1 MERTWCKSLPA
12 ADLLLSG
19 GRVVDPASGLDGV
32 TDVLIAKGRI
42 AGVGDGLEGG
52 RNTRVVDAS
61 DMLVLPGFVDL
72 HAHFRT
78 PGREDE
84 EDLATGSAAA
94 ATGGYVAAFGMA
106 NTDPVT
112 DSAPLLR
119 GLAEQAG
126 TEAVI
131 PLGFWAAVTC
141 GLAGEQLTEMGELG
155 EAGAVGFSD
164 DGKPLPTSA
173 LTRRALQYVK
183 VSGRFVGIHAQD
195 DSLFKGGQMHEGP
208 ASARLGLT
216 GIPSLCES
224 LDVSRSLDVCAY
236 EDAHLHVHHVSTE
249 ASLEAIARAK
259 AAGVKVTIEATPH
272 HLTMNDEAVASLD
285 PNLKMNP
292 PLRAESDRQAL
303 VAALRSGLVD
313 CVATDHAPHASE
325 EKDVPYR
332 GGAVRVH
339 RPGDRVQRAL
349 RRARRAGPPRS
360 RHAGDTHEHSSR
372 RHRRPHAAGRLR
384 RRSRRP
390 LRSRS
395 PRHVGGHPADP
406 AVPFVQLA
414 VARQGAHGQGQAHS
428 RSGSCGLG
436 RPCLARPSSSSR
448 TGPCSTARLSPA
460 AAPWAARSCSTRA
473 CPATRRSPPTRPT
486 AGS

>member
-12 ADLLLSG
+12 AELLLRG

-32 TDVLIAKGRI
+32 HDVLIAKGKLT
-42 AGVGDGLEGG
+42 AVGNDLAKAK
-52 RNTRVVDAS
+52 NTREVDAAG
-61 DMLVLPGFVDL
+61 MLVLPGFVDL
-72 HAHFRT
+72 HTHFRT

-94 ATGGYVAAFGMA
+94 AAGGYVAAFGMA

-112 DSAPLLR
+112 DSAALLR
-119 GLAEQAG
+119 GLAELAKQ
-126 TEAVI
+126 EAVV

-141 GLAGEQLTEMGELG
+141 GLAGEQLTQMGELG

-164 DGKPLPTSA
+164 DGKSLPTAA

-236 EDAHLHVHHVSTE
+236 EDSRLHVHHVSTE
-249 ASLEAIARAK
+249 ASLQAIARAK
-259 AAGVKVTIEATPH
+259 EAGVRVTTEVTPH
-272 HLTMNDEAVASLD
+272 HLTLNDEAVASLD

-303 VAALRSGLVD
+303 VAALKSGLID

-325 EKDVPYR
+325 EKDVPYEEAPFGCTGLETAFSVLYAGLVEPGLLDLGTLVTR
-332 GGAVRVH
+332 MSTAPAGIAGITPPAVAAGARADLCVVDPSATWTVSPQTLQSRSFNSPWLGKELTARVRLTV
-339 RPGDRVQRAL
+339 
-349 RRARRAGPPRS
+349 
-360 RHAGDTHEHSSR
+360 
-372 RHRRPHAAGRLR
+372 AAGR
-384 RRSRRP
+384 
-390 LRSRS
+390 
-395 PRHVGGHPADP
+395 VAWDD
-406 AVPFVQLA
+406 LA
-414 VARQGAHGQGQAHS
+414 
-428 RSGSCGLG
+428 
-436 RPCLARPSSSSR
+436 
-448 TGPCSTARLSPA
+448 
-460 AAPWAARSCSTRA
+460 
-473 CPATRRSPPTRPT
+473 
-486 AGS
+486 

>member
-12 ADLLLSG
+12 AELLLRG

-32 TDVLIAKGRI
+32 HDVLIAKGKVT
-42 AGVGDGLEGG
+42 AVGKDLEGG
-52 RNTRVVDAS
+52 KNTRVADAS
-61 DMLVLPGFVDL
+61 GMLVLPGFVDL

-94 ATGGYVAAFGMA
+94 AAGGYVAAFGMA

-112 DSAPLLR
+112 DSAALLR
-119 GLAEQAG
+119 GLAQQAK
-126 TEAVI
+126 TDAVI

-155 EAGAVGFSD
+155 QAGAVGFSD
-164 DGKPLPTSA
+164 DGKSLPTAA

-224 LDVSRSLDVCAY
+224 LDVSRSLDLCAY
-236 EDAHLHVHHVSTE
+236 EDSRLHVHHVSTE

-259 AAGVKVTIEATPH
+259 EAGVKVTSEVTPH
-272 HLTMNDEAVASLD
+272 HLTLNDEAVASLD

-303 VAALRSGLVD
+303 VAALKSGLVD
-313 CVATDHAPHASE
+313 CVATDHAPHVSE
-325 EKDVPYR
+325 EKDVPYEEAPFGCIGLETAFSVLYAALVEPGLVDLGTLVTR
-332 GGAVRVH
+332 MSTAPAGIAGLTPPAITAGA
-339 RPGDRVQRAL
+339 
-349 RRARRAGPPRS
+349 
-360 RHAGDTHEHSSR
+360 
-372 RHRRPHAAGRLR
+372 AADLCVVD
-384 RRSRRP
+384 P
-390 LRSRS
+390 AATWTVTPQTLRSRS
-395 PRHVGGHPADP
+395 FNSPW
-406 AVPFVQLA
+406 
-414 VARQGAHGQGQAHS
+414 
-428 RSGSCGLG
+428 LG
-436 RPCLARPSSSSR
+436 KEL
-448 TGPCSTARLSPA
+448 TARVRLTVA
-460 AAPWAARSCSTRA
+460 AGRVAWDDLA
-473 CPATRRSPPTRPT
+473 
-486 AGS
+486 